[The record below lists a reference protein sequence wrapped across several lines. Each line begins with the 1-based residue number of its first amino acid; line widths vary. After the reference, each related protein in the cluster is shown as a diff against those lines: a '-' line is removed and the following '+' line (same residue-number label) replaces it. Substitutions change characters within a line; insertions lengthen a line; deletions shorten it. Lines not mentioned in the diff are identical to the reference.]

1 MSAYE
6 YEHLLNSADE
16 YFNTSGRAIH
26 SSIIQAV
33 LSAAQDNST
42 TSSINI

>member
-6 YEHLLNSADE
+6 YEHLLNSTDE

-33 LSAAQDNST
+33 LSAAGT
-42 TSSINI
+42 IPTSSINI

>member
-1 MSAYE
+1 MSGYE

-16 YFNTSGRAIH
+16 FFNTWGRAIH